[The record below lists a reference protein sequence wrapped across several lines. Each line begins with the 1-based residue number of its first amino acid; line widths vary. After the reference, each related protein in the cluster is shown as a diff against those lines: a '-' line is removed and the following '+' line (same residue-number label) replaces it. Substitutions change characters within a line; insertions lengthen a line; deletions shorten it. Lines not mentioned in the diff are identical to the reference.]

1 MFRYSMRLFRGLSP
15 AWLQKQPVLSLLLY
29 RTGLQAACL
38 PSRDLRVT
46 GPHAQNHKDY
56 ALPNASWSQD
66 MRNLYSKYMILS
78 QSGDWMRLPS
88 YNSTI
93 THLGEIC
100 PGSAKPKVTT
110 RLFTRNMDVEG
121 LGFEYFMFY
130 NQAEKRTVCIFQAG
144 PYLEGPFGMP
154 EIRCSL
160 WVYVEESRE
169 RTRRPQCESL
179 YCHQLCHLSCLH
191 YIPIALGSTVI
202 VESKLDKIEG
212 RKVYLT
218 TEIRSVDGEKFHTDA
233 TALFIKLDL
242 PN

>member
-144 PYLEGPFGMP
+144 PYLEGPFGFVHGGSIATIIDSSSGACAICTSGRVMTANLN
-154 EIRCSL
+154 INYRS
-160 WVYVEESRE
+160 
-169 RTRRPQCESL
+169 
-179 YCHQLCHLSCLH
+179 
-191 YIPIALGSTVI
+191 PIALGSTVI